1 MITHEIIRENAQEIA
16 KVYQEAVNTLD
27 KKQISTSYDIA
38 FRRYAD
44 KIQELSAGYCILNRY
59 LSDANIESGKY
70 KISLTFQY
78 STDKVEVEMYLNAIN
93 DE

>member
-1 MITHEIIRENAQEIA
+1 MITHEIIKENAQEIA
-16 KVYQEAVNTLD
+16 TVYQQAVDELD
-27 KKQISTSYDIA
+27 KKQISVSYDVA

-44 KIQELSAGYCILNRY
+44 KIQELSAGYCILHRY
-59 LSDANIESGKY
+59 LSDTNIESGKY

-78 STDKVEVEMYLNAIN
+78 STDKAEVEMHLNDIN

>member
-16 KVYQEAVNTLD
+16 EVYQDAVSKLD
-27 KKQISTSYDIA
+27 KKQISVSYDVA

-59 LSDANIESGKY
+59 LSDTNIESGKY
-70 KISLTFQY
+70 KITLTFQY
-78 STDKVEVEMYLNAIN
+78 STDRTEVEMYLNARN